1 MKKQKLYTVTKS
13 NSDHSIKVGD
23 IIWLSKNGDLNN
35 VTVKWWLKFSEW
47 NAEKCADFEITEC
60 QTHRIEVC
68 KGIERVTK
76 L

>member
-1 MKKQKLYTVTKS
+1 MKKLKLYTVTKS

-35 VTVKWWLKFSEW
+35 ATTKGWLQSNEW
-47 NAEKCADFEITEC
+47 DIKGCNDFEITEC
-60 QTHRIEVC
+60 QTHRLKIQE
-68 KGIERVTK
+68 GIERVIK

>member
-1 MKKQKLYTVTKS
+1 MEKQKLYTVTKS
-13 NSDHSIKVGD
+13 NSDNSIKVGD

-35 VTVKWWLKFSEW
+35 ATVKGWLKFSEW

-60 QTHRIEVC
+60 QTHRLEIC